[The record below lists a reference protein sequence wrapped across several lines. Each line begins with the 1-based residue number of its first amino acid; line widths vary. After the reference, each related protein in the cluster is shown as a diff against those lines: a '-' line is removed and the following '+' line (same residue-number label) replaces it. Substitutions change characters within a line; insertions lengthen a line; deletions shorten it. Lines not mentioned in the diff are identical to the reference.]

1 MSLELRSSDNDA
13 IKALWLSWSA
23 TTNTELE
30 AAIQNLDYTGFLNII
45 RYLRSLGLMEVSEEP
60 KLNIHVDGGLRFTI
74 VGEGAISQYCRDNT
88 LADKM
93 YEVILKERKLTGA
106 AGISEVDLKEYGVR
120 VKVRREQAL
129 TRDTPRVM
137 EAVSKWATLPKS
149 FRHIKRFSFT
159 SAHHRGLQF
168 DASVVRE
175 SRKNDRGSY
184 LMSTTFTGA
193 QLNAQP
199 LHYEMEVEALRG
211 RGGTRESF
219 LLGITSVLRGVQ
231 GSHVLVRNTVKQF
244 VLDEMTR
251 RTGSAPNS
259 FPGSQPVT
267 LRKEHMELVEPKSDG
282 ATEEGSASS
291 SATSAKG
298 SKSRAS
304 AVVPNLRND
313 DYNVTDKADG
323 MRCLLFV
330 AADGRVYLIDRNLRV
345 YGTDRMLEGA
355 AIPGM
360 VGTLLDGEWITQ
372 DRAKKPISTYL
383 AFDIFNKG
391 GQSAHDVTG
400 LPFYNR
406 AAAPPE
412 AAKASSSAASAVSAS
427 AAERPPDRLSIM
439 QDVVRV
445 IEGAKHVF
453 PTIPE
458 HRKLTIGVKH
468 FSMAR
473 KLPDKKG
480 ASLFREASAT
490 LDRAALT
497 PYETDGLIFTP
508 NAAPLPKNV
517 KTWREQFKWKPAS
530 MNSVDFLV
538 KTEKER
544 TPDGRST
551 GVELVGNRLRDDT
564 NQIVRHKT
572 LRLFVGG
579 DKHPAFV
586 NPRETVLHMS
596 KLPETLHE
604 RATYRAIEF
613 SPDPPD
619 PMASVCYVPVA
630 TDAAAQLSEE
640 ADDAIYCE
648 ETGDPISDL
657 TIVEMKYEPHNP
669 PGWRW
674 VPMRVRWD
682 KTELYARREM
692 SMNNEVVANDVW
704 SSIHDPITVSMIR
717 TGGLTEDAD
726 EAAATAAGATG
737 ATAEDLG
744 EGTRTRTRMGAATA
758 SASAASA
765 ASVAAAEVG
774 SEIYYQR
781 KASQRD
787 LLKVR
792 GLADFHNKYIKG
804 QILLGSTMTRGCKVL
819 DMSVGQAGDLHKW
832 IQGEAGFVLGCDL
845 AKTGLI
851 DPRNGAYR
859 RYLDQII
866 DRRGEVCKMIFVN
879 ADSSQRYRDG
889 TAGIVSEGM
898 PHEKAILRALWGAP
912 KEVALPE
919 FIERNR
925 GIALGQGGLP
935 GFDVVSLMFTL
946 HYFFK
951 SKEMLDGL
959 IGNIND
965 TLKFGGYFVG
975 CCFDGDRVAAMLRD
989 LPVGGT
995 ERGAEEDRNIWS
1007 ITKQYD
1013 DATGTVPATDEGIGR
1028 AIDVFFMSIGEA
1040 RREYLVS
1047 FPYLVQRL
1055 AAIGIELLK
1064 EDECAALRLANS
1076 TNLFSDSYDM
1086 ARAQRL
1092 HYPMSPAVQTF
1103 SFLNRWF
1110 IFRRRASAPMPPE
1123 AVALEIPPLPSA
1135 SESTGPRLE
1144 IGGEAVGAIG
1154 TAPVVTTTAEEDEA
1168 AEVAEKIEAE
1178 ARAAADGTLPATEG
1192 GGHLSDGPLF
1202 QFYHKSG
1209 AKDDLKIGD
1218 KNWRRYLSPYHP
1230 FSYKDPKNAS
1240 VVYPSLEAAMGA
1252 ALFQLA
1258 TDKPELGAQLFSVT
1272 GNIAQETAT
1281 KRVALAGKPDDLA
1294 ALVEEE
1300 GTKMHNAQ
1308 KPAALRKVKA
1318 KFNAE
1323 AWEDQKQRILVEYV
1337 HQRFTADKHLRD
1349 ILEAV
1354 AHKKGRLVYF
1364 TAGGAT
1370 ELSGVVKDETI
1381 EGENLLGRAYLR
1393 EVGFRMA

>member
-30 AAIQNLDYTGFLNII
+30 AAIQNLDYTGFLNVI

-93 YEVILKERKLTGA
+93 YEVLLKERKLTGA
-106 AGISEVDLKEYGVR
+106 AGISEVDLREYGVR

-175 SRKNDRGSY
+175 SRKNERGTY
-184 LMSTTFTGA
+184 LTSTTFTGA
-193 QLNAQP
+193 QLNTQP
-199 LHYEMEVEALRG
+199 LHYEMEIEALRG

-244 VLDEMTR
+244 VLDEMAR
-251 RTGSAPNS
+251 RTSSAPNS

-267 LRKEHMELVEPKSDG
+267 LRKEHMEMVEPKSAE
-282 ATEEGSASS
+282 ATAEEGSGAAVA
-291 SATSAKG
+291 ATSSKG
-298 SKSRAS
+298 AKSRAPPV
-304 AVVPNLRND
+304 APNLRND

-360 VGTLLDGEWITQ
+360 AGTLLDGEWITQ
-372 DRAKKPISTYL
+372 DRSKKPISTYL

-400 LPFYNR
+400 LPFYSR
-406 AAAPPE
+406 ASAAAS
-412 AAKASSSAASAVSAS
+412 ASSSSSSATTA

-439 QDVVRV
+439 QDVVRY

-453 PTIPE
+453 ATIPE

-480 ASLFREASAT
+480 VSLFREASAT
-490 LDRAALT
+490 LDRAALA

-544 TPDGRST
+544 TIDGRST

-586 NPRETVLHMS
+586 NPRETVLNMS

-613 SPDPPD
+613 SPEPPD

-630 TDAAAQLSEE
+630 IGAAAQLSEE
-640 ADDAIYCE
+640 AEDAIYCE

-657 TIVEMKYEPHNP
+657 TVVEMKYEPHNS

-717 TGGLTEDAD
+717 TGGLTEDAE
-726 EAAATAAGATG
+726 EAAATGGEELDEGAGVAP
-737 ATAEDLG
+737 
-744 EGTRTRTRMGAATA
+744 R
-758 SASAASA
+758 

-832 IQGEAGFVLGCDL
+832 IQGEVGFVLGCDL

-866 DRRGEVCKMIFVN
+866 DRRGDVCKMIFVN

-959 IGNIND
+959 IGNINE

-995 ERGAEEDRNIWS
+995 ERGAEDDRNIWS
-1007 ITKQYD
+1007 ITKQYED
-1013 DATGTVPATDEGIGR
+1013 TTGSVPATDEGIGR

-1055 AAIGIELLK
+1055 EAIGVELLK
-1064 EDECAALRLANS
+1064 EDECAALRLHHS

-1092 HYPMSPAVQTF
+1092 HYPMSPAVQSF

-1123 AVALEIPPLPSA
+1123 AATQGIPPLPP
-1135 SESTGPRLE
+1135 STGTSLGPRLE
-1144 IGGEAVGAIG
+1144 IGGEVVAAATEATGA
-1154 TAPVVTTTAEEDEA
+1154 TEAAAPSEAANAATAEDD
-1168 AEVAEKIEAE
+1168 EVADKIEAE

-1192 GGHLSDGPLF
+1192 GGTHLSDGPLF

-1300 GTKMHNAQ
+1300 GTKMHTAY
-1308 KPAALRKVKA
+1308 KPVALRKVKA
-1318 KFNAE
+1318 KFNSE
-1323 AWEDQKQRILVEYV
+1323 AWEEQKQRILVEYV

-1370 ELSGVVKDETI
+1370 DLSAVVKDDAI